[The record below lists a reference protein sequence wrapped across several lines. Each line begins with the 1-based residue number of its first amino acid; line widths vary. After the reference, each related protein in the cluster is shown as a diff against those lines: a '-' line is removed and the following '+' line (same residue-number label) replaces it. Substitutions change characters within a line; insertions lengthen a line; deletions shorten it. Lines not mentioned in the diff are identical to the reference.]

1 MSSLG
6 VSRANITDITCKLVS
21 FAILYFIVNLWDSY
35 LGLQSSLSDQLAK
48 IRVYVTA
55 GYEIDYHD
63 SFVVWMLLCT
73 SGSSKL

>member
-6 VSRANITDITCKLVS
+6 VSRANITDITCKLVA

-35 LGLQSSLSDQLAK
+35 LGLQSSISDQLAK

-55 GYEIDYHD
+55 G
-63 SFVVWMLLCT
+63 
-73 SGSSKL
+73 